1 MRVQYVESPMKR
13 LMQRHIGLV
22 LLAIAVAFASSAA
35 LAQTFPVKPIR
46 LVSGIAGPTEAIA
59 RVMARNLSESLGQP
73 VIVEPQLGA
82 GGSLA
87 AQQVARSAP
96 DGYTLMLTYPDPLV
110 MRHLLVKN
118 VPYDALRDFTPI
130 TLMIDAYVGFA
141 VRPDMPVSNLT
152 EFIAYA
158 KANPN
163 TIRYGSG
170 GYGSSFQMAGEAL
183 QQYAGIALTYIPYK
197 STVDA
202 MNGLLRGELEF
213 LPAGLSGGL
222 PQHRAGKMRFIAMV
236 NNDRASALPELPST
250 REVVP
255 GFSSPAYWIGVVGP
269 KNLPAGVLQHLNAEM
284 VKAMNSPEIKKRA
297 AELTFTVVANSPEEF
312 RRRLEAELKY
322 MEKVTCT
329 AGIKPQE

>member
-1 MRVQYVESPMKR
+1 MRVRYVEWSLR
-13 LMQRHIGLV
+13 LLWQPHIGPVLV
-22 LLAIAVAFASSAA
+22 AMASAFASSAA
-35 LAQTFPVKPIR
+35 VAQAFPTKPIR
-46 LVSGIAGPTEAIA
+46 LVSGIAGPTEAIS
-59 RVMARNLSESLGQP
+59 RLMARNLSENLGQP
-73 VIVEPQLGA
+73 VIVEPLLGA

-87 AQQVARSAP
+87 AQQVARAAP

-118 VPYDALRDFTPI
+118 VPYDTLRDFTPI

-141 VRPDMPVSNLT
+141 VRPDMPVNTLT
-152 EFIAYA
+152 DFITYA

-163 TIRYGSG
+163 AIRYGSG

-183 QQYAGIALTYIPYK
+183 QQYAGITLTYIPYK

-236 NNDRASALPELPST
+236 NNERSSMLPDVPST
-250 REVVP
+250 REVVS
-255 GFSSPAYWIGVVGP
+255 GFSSPAYWVGVVGP
-269 KNLPAGVLQHLNAEM
+269 KNLPAPVLQQLNVEM
-284 VKAMNSPEIKKRA
+284 VKAMNSPELLKRA
-297 AELTFTVVANSPEEF
+297 SDLTFKVVANSPEEF
-312 RRRLEAELKY
+312 RRRLETELQY
-322 MEKVTCT
+322 MEKVART